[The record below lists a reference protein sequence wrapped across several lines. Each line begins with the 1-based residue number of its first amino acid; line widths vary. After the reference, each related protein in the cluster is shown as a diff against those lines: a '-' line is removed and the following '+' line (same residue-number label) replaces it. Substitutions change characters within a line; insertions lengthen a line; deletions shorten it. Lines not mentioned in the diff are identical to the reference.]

1 MGLPDGKMILFLFK
15 ELKEELPSSSHR
27 AEVALFIA
35 GKKKKNYIGQLK
47 VQWLLSLSFPAH
59 PSLSTTAF

>member
-1 MGLPDGKMILFLFK
+1 MGVPDGRTILFLFK
-15 ELKEELPSSSHR
+15 ELREELPSSSHR

-35 GKKKKNYIGQLK
+35 GKKIYIGQLK